1 MRNIINT
8 IAGGVFII
16 SFHLCLFSGAGL
28 IINKFIRSG
37 HPVTD
42 GDVMFFLRALGTL
55 VVSYIITAII
65 EEIERN
71 EKRG

>member
-1 MRNIINT
+1 MRDIIRVIT
-8 IAGGVFII
+8 IGVFII

-42 GDVMFFLRALGTL
+42 GDVVFFLKSLGAL
-55 VVSYIITAII
+55 VMSYIVSVII
-65 EEIERN
+65 EEIERS